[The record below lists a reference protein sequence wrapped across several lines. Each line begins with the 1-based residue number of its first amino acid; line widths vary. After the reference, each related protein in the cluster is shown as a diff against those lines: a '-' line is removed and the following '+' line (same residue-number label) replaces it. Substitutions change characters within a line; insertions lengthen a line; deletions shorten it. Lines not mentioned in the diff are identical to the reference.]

1 MKPNQNTA
9 RWINDRNNV
18 ISLENSNGTC
28 LDDMGCSEM
37 TFSKELCQIADINE
51 RCCSSCYHFC
61 QDQLVCKNY
70 PSISS
75 LCETSEDIR
84 KICPKSCGLCGKF

>member
-1 MKPNQNTA
+1 MTE
-9 RWINDRNNV
+9 RWSKQCFVGNF
-18 ISLENSNGTC
+18 NGTC
-28 LDDMGCSEM
+28 IDDMGCSEM
-37 TFSKELCQIADINE
+37 TFGKEICAIADINE
-51 RCCSSCYHFC
+51 KCCSSCYHFC

-84 KICPKSCGLCGKF
+84 KMCPKSCGLCGKSWN